1 MQNQMRWYQRRKS
14 TRFLVGR
21 PQVDRIEEYVIV
33 YAMKNRLHSQAILEI
48 LEDRWGTLS
57 FPIYPLALAV
67 EFRRADVVQ
76 FVLSRCED
84 RVKRAVSHE
93 REQNVIIENL
103 LLAAIRNQ
111 IDGDHVI
118 DLLMRQNPSASVGEG
133 VFKEA
138 LVNF

>member
-1 MQNQMRWYQRRKS
+1 M
-14 TRFLVGR
+14 
-21 PQVDRIEEYVIV
+21 
-33 YAMKNRLHSQAILEI
+33 
-48 LEDRWGTLS
+48 S

-76 FVLSRCED
+76 FVLSRCKD

-93 REQNVIIENL
+93 CEQNVIIENL
-103 LLAAIRNQ
+103 LLAATRNQ
-111 IDGDHVI
+111 IDGDHVL
-118 DLLMRQNPSASVGEG
+118 DLLLSQNPSASVGEG